1 MNGIVYTVTCGRD
14 PDPDLECPLVSAGV
28 TAWTLD
34 AEAAENAR
42 LETLERE
49 TLEREASASPPYLY
63 RGRKERC
70 FSRPKKTRWRKG

>member
-1 MNGIVYTVTCGRD
+1 MNEVVYTVTYVGGSD
-14 PDPDLECPLVSAGV
+14 PDTECWLVSSDV
-28 TAWTLD
+28 TVRRLG

-42 LETLERE
+42 LDTLERG
-49 TLEREASASPPYLY
+49 ASTPPPYLY

>member
-1 MNGIVYTVTCGRD
+1 MNEPVYAIVGSDEPPETA
-14 PDPDLECPLVSAGV
+14 CPSVSDFS
-28 TAWTLD
+28 AWKLD
-34 AEAAENAR
+34 EEATENAR

-49 TLEREASASPPYLY
+49 ALAPPPYLY